1 MPVKFPSAYRM
12 SMIKIKSRCEFF
24 VSQRLF
30 SLQETRRFPLADTVN
45 IMDKITSRLP
55 DRAGPSLSPS
65 FMPAVFASFGQ
76 FIPLILIEFSFS
88 LGNGEG
94 AAAILTGS
102 ILKYLFT
109 ESVAVITVGEWFCF
123 FYVLQIIGIQHILSA
138 AFAVMD
144 SPFFQALR
152 AQVCLHSIRRPGFAT
167 KAAGF
172 CFPVIFLFSEKTAD
186 SLPESGKKRF
196 FPFRFGFK

>member
-1 MPVKFPSAYRM
+1 M
-12 SMIKIKSRCEFF
+12 
-24 VSQRLF
+24 
-30 SLQETRRFPLADTVN
+30 T
-45 IMDKITSRLP
+45 
-55 DRAGPSLSPS
+55 
-65 FMPAVFASFGQ
+65 AVFASFGQ
-76 FIPLILIEFSFS
+76 FIPLILVEFSFS

-109 ESVAVITVGEWFCF
+109 ESVAVITVIEWFCL
-123 FYVLQIIGIQHILSA
+123 FYVFQIIGVQHIFSA

-144 SPFFQALR
+144 GSFFQTLR
-152 AQVCLHSIRRPGFAT
+152 AQVCLHSIRRPGFVT
-167 KAAGF
+167 KAAGL

-196 FPFRFGFK
+196 FSFRLSFKQYAPFGKARRYGVTILQAMNP